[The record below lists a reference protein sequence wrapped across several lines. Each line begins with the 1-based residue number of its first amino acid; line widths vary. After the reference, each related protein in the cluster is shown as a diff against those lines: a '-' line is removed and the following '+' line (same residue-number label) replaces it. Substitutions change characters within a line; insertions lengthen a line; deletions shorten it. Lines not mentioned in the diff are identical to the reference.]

1 MVKYGRGLRVILI
14 DSDVSNTD
22 VLSRRLRAQGY
33 SVEVANDAA
42 LGATRALASPPSA
55 VICNL
60 WMPGIS
66 GVQICRLLNA
76 EASTMD
82 VPVILRGPDDEPR
95 NRFWAQKAG
104 ATEYVAKGRMGEL
117 VRALERSIVDDD
129 DNSFF
134 THLSG
139 EEVEIRD
146 RIAAHLD
153 EALFA
158 SVVAAEVRA
167 LGSCGSFERLFDL
180 FSQLVAQITPY
191 RWLAVST
198 QPIPRLGLHASPS
211 QFETCAAEARHL
223 LKLSDDVSLVEVMDE
238 DATSTPE
245 GPPPYTSEILFGGFS
260 FGTIALAPD
269 KQGDHL
275 NQTLVD
281 LFGRELGG
289 SLRMVNLVEESQ
301 RLASTDVLTGLYN
314 RRALCIELD
323 ETLQQCRL
331 RSISMALMLLDV
343 DHFKRINDEHGHGGG
358 DLVLSQ
364 LGTLLSGL
372 GGIAGRWGGE
382 EFVLIV
388 RDVDDKSAME
398 FASNLRL
405 AVEALDIVTGA
416 AKINVT
422 VSVGVAMFVPEDTS
436 DSLVDRADRAMYH
449 AKSSGR
455 NQVCTDTTLARTSI
469 AI

>member
-1 MVKYGRGLRVILI
+1 
-14 DSDVSNTD
+14 
-22 VLSRRLRAQGY
+22 
-33 SVEVANDAA
+33 
-42 LGATRALASPPSA
+42 
-55 VICNL
+55 
-60 WMPGIS
+60 
-66 GVQICRLLNA
+66 
-76 EASTMD
+76 MD

-117 VRALERSIVDDD
+117 VRALERAIVDED

-198 QPIPRLGLHASPS
+198 SPIPRLGLHASPS
-211 QFETCAAEARHL
+211 QFKSCLAEARSFL
-223 LKLSDDVSLVEVMDE
+223 ELSEDISLVEVMDE

-245 GPPPYTSEILFGGFS
+245 GPPPYSSDISFGGFS

-269 KQGDHL
+269 KEADHRD
-275 NQTLVD
+275 QTLVR

-314 RRALCIELD
+314 RRALSIELD
-323 ETLQQCRL
+323 ESLQHCRV
-331 RSISMALMLLDV
+331 RGRSMALMLLDV

-358 DLVLSQ
+358 DLVLSR
-364 LGTLLSGL
+364 LGTLLSTL

-382 EFVLIV
+382 EFVLIL
-388 RDVDDKSAME
+388 RDVDEERAMA
-398 FASNLRL
+398 FASRLRR
-405 AVEALDIVTGA
+405 AVEELDIVTEDV
-416 AKINVT
+416 KIKVT
-422 VSVGVAMFVPEDTS
+422 VSVGVAMFAPEDTI

-455 NQVCTDTTLARTSI
+455 NQICLDTTLVDQSLAS
-469 AI
+469 